1 MIIAK
6 DLFVVK
12 AQFIERICLWQ
23 GKQIAGEGFHSQWGE
38 GQNAREGLYLQQEEG
53 KLAREGIHS
62 PKGELD
68 L

>member
-1 MIIAK
+1 M
-6 DLFVVK
+6 
-12 AQFIERICLWQ
+12 
-23 GKQIAGEGFHSQWGE
+23 AGEGFHSQWGE

-62 PKGELD
+62 PKGDLD

>member
-1 MIIAK
+1 M
-6 DLFVVK
+6 
-12 AQFIERICLWQ
+12 
-23 GKQIAGEGFHSQWGE
+23 AGEGFHSQWGE
-38 GQNAREGLYLQQEEG
+38 GKNYREGMYLKQEEG